1 MLQVLQKSLPVTSK
15 IRLMRSMMLPMRY
28 NSTISNKESANQPKG
43 IKEYND
49 SLQNLETLS
58 EIVEENLDKFTRAN
72 CSTRFLNSS
81 IISEVES
88 TIEKL
93 KDGETKRV
101 KIRDNIHSALQDKLN
116 NISYT

>member
-1 MLQVLQKSLPVTSK
+1 MLQVLQKSLPNLLINPDLSLK
-15 IRLMRSMMLPMRY
+15 FAEIL
-28 NSTISNKESANQPKG
+28 KG

>member
-1 MLQVLQKSLPVTSK
+1 MIKCLKFIFFLVLKKKKFFFIKFL
-15 IRLMRSMMLPMRY
+15 RS
-28 NSTISNKESANQPKG
+28 

-58 EIVEENLDKFTRAN
+58 EIVEENLTKFTKAN
-72 CSTRFLNSS
+72 YSTRALNSS
-81 IISEVES
+81 IISEIDS

-101 KIRDNIHSALQDKLN
+101 KIKDNIHIALQDKLK